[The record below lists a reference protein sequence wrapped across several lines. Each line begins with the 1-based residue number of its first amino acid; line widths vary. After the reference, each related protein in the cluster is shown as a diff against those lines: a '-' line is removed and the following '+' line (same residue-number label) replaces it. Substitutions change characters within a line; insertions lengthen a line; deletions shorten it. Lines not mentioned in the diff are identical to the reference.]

1 MSATRILL
9 VDDHAIL
16 RAGLRALLLAYP
28 DLEVVG
34 EAGDGH
40 TAMERVGELKPDV
53 VVMDIA
59 MPGMNGLIATRQ
71 ILHAYPGTKILMLT
85 QYGNKEYILPLL
97 EAGAMGYVL
106 KQAVDTE
113 LVSAIRAVARGE
125 SFLDPPVAKQ
135 VLDAYLK
142 EPRASGDAYM
152 LLTEREREIL
162 ILIAQGNT
170 TRAIAE
176 QLHLSPN
183 TVDVHRARLMQKLDL
198 HNVAELSTYA
208 IRRGLI
214 SD

>member
-1 MSATRILL
+1 
-9 VDDHAIL
+9 
-16 RAGLRALLLAYP
+16 
-28 DLEVVG
+28 
-34 EAGDGH
+34 
-40 TAMERVGELKPDV
+40 
-53 VVMDIA
+53 
-59 MPGMNGLIATRQ
+59 
-71 ILHAYPGTKILMLT
+71 MLT

-142 EPRASGDAYM
+142 EPRASGDTYM

-198 HNVAELSTYA
+198 HNVAELSAYA